1 MFSILGPPE
10 LIEPL
15 EAAGRVLCQLRGL
28 DPDER
33 VGVGHPKGYAVALYA
48 PQWKVAASEIL
59 RHRQIETAILDTGLA
74 PISCRRTRIDIEDL
88 QTEFTRPKVLVPD
101 EAPQDDE

>member
-1 MFSILGPPE
+1 MLPILGPPE

-15 EAAGRVLCQLRGL
+15 EAAARVLCQVRGL

-33 VGVGHPKGYAVALYA
+33 VGVGHPRGCAVALYA

-59 RHRQIETAILDTGLA
+59 KHRQIETAILAAGLD
-74 PISCRRTRIDIEDL
+74 PISCRKTRIDIEDL
-88 QTEFTRPKVLVPD
+88 QTEFTRLKVLVPD
-101 EAPQDDE
+101 EDPQDE